1 MKSGLMLMAVSALL
15 LVPGIASAKDVR
27 AVPSYSHQTVQDSGL
42 KTMQDNANASAQA
55 ETDMS
60 YGGSPDTGNTSS
72 GSRARICKAG
82 SQCGL
87 YIGR

>member
-42 KTMQDNANASAQA
+42 KMMDNANASAQA

-72 GSRARICKAG
+72 GSRARICKTG
-82 SQCGL
+82 SPCGL